1 MQVSIIILPLQ
12 YLRNLTYTKG
22 GRPASLSPFPFV
34 LPLQDEA
41 IGRYQNMEQLKLI
54 DFDAV
59 KDIAVGKVGT
69 PSREEYEQGY
79 SDWKRKQSKQ
89 D

>member
-1 MQVSIIILPLQ
+1 M
-12 YLRNLTYTKG
+12 
-22 GRPASLSPFPFV
+22 

>member
-1 MQVSIIILPLQ
+1 MQVSIIL
-12 YLRNLTYTKG
+12 
-22 GRPASLSPFPFV
+22 

-41 IGRYQNMEQLKLI
+41 ISRYQDMEQLKLI
-54 DFDAV
+54 DFDEV

-79 SDWKRKQSKQ
+79 NDWKHKQSKQ